1 MGWANADIERDEVK
15 SQLRARE
22 ESSKGVKEK
31 AEILEK
37 EIFRLRSR
45 IAELMNAVMEYGDED
60 LLDDIESIISKK
72 EDQ

>member
-1 MGWANADIERDEVK
+1 MGWANADIEKDEAK

-31 AEILEK
+31 AEVLEK

-60 LLDDIESIISKK
+60 LLDDVEAIVSKK
-72 EDQ
+72 D